1 MWLRLVDAPIGGA
14 GRVDSLWICL
24 AGNEWVKDW
33 TLLRTTWRKRGPL
46 VIWTDTS
53 GETSVGTIKLGEVVQ
68 KPCSDALAHT
78 PEVCK
83 GILKDQRVPGYQG

>member
-1 MWLRLVDAPIGGA
+1 MAQ
-14 GRVDSLWICL
+14 
-24 AGNEWVKDW
+24 E
-33 TLLRTTWRKRGPL
+33 GPL

-53 GETSVGTIKLGEVVQ
+53 GETSAGTIKLGEVVE

-83 GILKDQRVPGYQG
+83 GILSDQRVPGYQG